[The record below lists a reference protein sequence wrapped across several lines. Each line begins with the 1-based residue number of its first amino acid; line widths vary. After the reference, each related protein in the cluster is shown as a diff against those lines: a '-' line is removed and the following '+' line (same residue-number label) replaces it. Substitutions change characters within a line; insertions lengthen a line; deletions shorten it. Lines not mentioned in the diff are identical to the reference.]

1 MTIGSIAQ
9 VALQD
14 SSKALERAAV
24 DVTRAAASDQVELS
38 DAAVKLLQARTQYEA
53 SLSLARTADEIARH
67 SIDLIA

>member
-9 VALQD
+9 AALQD
-14 SSKALERAAV
+14 SSTRLERAAQ
-24 DVTRAAASDQVELS
+24 DVTRAAAADQVELS
-38 DAAVKLLQARTQYEA
+38 DTAVALLQARTQYEA